1 MALFNQP
8 EAKLI
13 FAMCT
18 TKETTQE
25 RTKGGKDGKVTHSA
39 TPPPP
44 LLSHTSMLLRSRFQ
58 LRGDSTSTQTI
69 LPRSWSAGLSA
80 RGPLAFASRP
90 TQCPPHGP
98 TQPCQTQASIPIRA
112 NTLAREAYIPAKAAR
127 EPNTQDREFSTR
139 VWTGNSTLIT
149 LCPAELGR
157 E

>member
-1 MALFNQP
+1 
-8 EAKLI
+8 
-13 FAMCT
+13 MCHT

-25 RTKGGKDGKVTHSA
+25 RTKAGKMAKSHILQLLLLPTCLTLRCYSGLDSNYEVIQ
-39 TPPPP
+39 PPP
-44 LLSHTSMLLRSRFQ
+44 RII
-58 LRGDSTSTQTI
+58 DSV
-69 LPRSWSAGLSA
+69 PRSWSAGLSA
-80 RGPLAFASRP
+80 RELLAFASRL
-90 TQCPPHGP
+90 TLCPPHGP
-98 TQPCQTQASIPIRA
+98 TKPCQTQASIPIRA